1 MGKIAPLLSAMPD
14 QLSEVTEMLRA
25 LRDDPLENVRDVVSD
40 VIAELREQDA
50 LWKAMDG
57 DSLFK

>member
-1 MGKIAPLLSAMPD
+1 MPD
-14 QLSEVTEMLRA
+14 QLSEVVEMLRA
-25 LRDDPLENVRDVVSD
+25 LWDDPLENVRDVVSD
-40 VIAELREQDA
+40 VIAELRKQDA